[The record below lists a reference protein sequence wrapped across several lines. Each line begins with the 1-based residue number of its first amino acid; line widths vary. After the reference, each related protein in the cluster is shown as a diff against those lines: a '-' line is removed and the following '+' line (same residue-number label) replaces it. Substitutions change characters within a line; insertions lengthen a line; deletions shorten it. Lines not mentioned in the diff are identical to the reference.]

1 MRITRRHAI
10 ASLLA
15 TVALSEPSRA
25 DEPIVKLME
34 SAKPGDTFQCELQLS
49 VTGKLKIDRD
59 GKPDALPLEA
69 RAKHTFLERVESAQ
83 AAVRHYREASSE
95 SITGGDR
102 SKRTLAEDR
111 RGILIQRTGSGPVH
125 FNPNGPLTRDELEL
139 VGEHFD
145 TLAVPGLL
153 PGKDVKVGDTW
164 AVANDT
170 VQAVCLFDGLVKH
183 DLVGK
188 LVGVKDGVASFAV
201 TGKAE
206 GIEHGA
212 VVKLSVSA
220 EGFFDVV
227 KQIVTAVRWEQTDD
241 RDQGPVSPAME
252 AKVTVTVTRTVSTA
266 ESKDLADLRAKLP
279 PDGKVP
285 DVLTHLR
292 HADATGY
299 ELVYPRDWHVVV
311 KNDKHLVLRLLN
323 RGEFVAQ
330 ATIATWKPV
339 AANADAKEI
348 LAEFV
353 EATKKQPGWEPEKVL
368 ENGMLQAG
376 AGRQLYRLSAS
387 GKQDG
392 LAVVQS
398 FHLLSGGAGRHVAV
412 ACVSNAAGTA
422 KVGTQ
427 DVALVSAID
436 FPAKK

>member
-1 MRITRRHAI
+1 MRISRRHAI

-15 TVALSEPSRA
+15 VVAGHAPATAA
-25 DEPIVKLME
+25 DAVRLQENT
-34 SAKPGDTFQCELQLS
+34 KPGDAVQCEVQL
-49 VTGKLKIDRD
+49 TLAGKLKIDRD
-59 GKPDALPLEA
+59 GKPDTLPLEA
-69 RAKHTFLERVESAQ
+69 RAKHTFLERIESAQ
-83 AAVRHYREASSE
+83 AVRHYREASSE
-95 SITGGDR
+95 SIVGGDR
-102 SKRTLAEDR
+102 SKRVLPEDR
-111 RGILIQRTGSGPVH
+111 RGILIQRTTAGPFH
-125 FNPNGPLTRDELEL
+125 FSPTGPLTRDELEL

-153 PGKDVKVGDTW
+153 PGKDVNVGDTW
-164 AVANDT
+164 AIANET
-170 VQAVCLFDGLVKH
+170 VQAACLFDGLIKH

-188 LVGVKDGVASFAV
+188 LVGVKDGVATVSV

-212 VVKLSVSA
+212 IVRLSVAA
-220 EGFFDVV
+220 ECSFDTA
-227 KQIVTAVRWEQTDD
+227 KQVISSVRWEQTDD
-241 RDQGPVSPAME
+241 REQGPISPAME
-252 AKVTVTVTRTVSTA
+252 AKATVTVTRTPAV
-266 ESKDLADLRAKLP
+266 ESKDVTDLRAKLP
-279 PDGKVP
+279 ADGKVP
-285 DVLTHLR
+285 DVLAQLR
-292 HADATGY
+292 HADGTGY

-311 KNDKHLVLRLLN
+311 KNDKHLVLRLLD

-330 ATIATWKPV
+330 ATIAVWKP
-339 AANADAKEI
+339 APTNTDPKDI

-353 EATKKQPGWEPEKVL
+353 EATKKQPGWDPEKVL

-398 FHLLSGGAGRHVAV
+398 FHLLSGEKGQHVAV
-412 ACVSNAAGTA
+412 ACVSNAATAA
-422 KVGTQ
+422 KVGTR